1 MFQAANIFK
10 FTLLLARNMK
20 LTKTQRLILYS
31 LGEFYS
37 SINQPLEQKPLKL
50 ETSKITFI
58 ELLLSSGIVTKQE
71 RALYKNLENLES
83 KKLIGYENKMIKF
96 TALGLKILEKINIEL
111 KQFVDVK
118 EYFKEAKKTGRKLQT
133 VIRSSSN

>member
-1 MFQAANIFK
+1 
-10 FTLLLARNMK
+10 MK

-58 ELLLSSGIVTKQE
+58 ELLLSSGIATKQE
-71 RALYKNLENLES
+71 RALYKNLEDLES

-96 TALGLKILEKINIEL
+96 TALGLKILERINIEL

-118 EYFKEAKKTGRKLQT
+118 GYFRETKKTGRKLQT
-133 VIRSSSN
+133 VIRSSCN